1 MKKPF
6 TQPTGTRMNSTYSR
20 PAATRLASGAASV
33 GEPPKMLPNGF
44 TNSESVLIHESLSLS
59 GFQWFDGDKLIMG
72 KKTELEVFFRP
83 GQSES
88 ARWVVMGFPLY
99 DMNAPSAAE
108 VCLHFLAEAFGMT
121 HMLDF
126 QYQVA
131 INMDTEKLEF
141 LIQLPL
147 ENVTPSQLGELIRTF
162 FDALA
167 ETILEDLS
175 EILSQFESYSE

>member
-6 TQPTGTRMNSTYSR
+6 TQPTGARINSGYSR
-20 PAATRLASGAASV
+20 PGAARSAPGAPPT
-33 GEPPKMLPNGF
+33 GEPLKLLSNGF
-44 TNSESVLIHESLSLS
+44 TSSESVLIHESLSLS

-83 GQSES
+83 GQSET
-88 ARWVVMGFPLY
+88 ARWAVMGFPLY
-99 DMNAPSAAE
+99 DMNAPNAVE

-147 ENVTPSQLGELIRTF
+147 ENVVSSQLGELIRTF